1 MVEGEDGFVVSTG
14 DEVDVRGEKTVA
26 FRKDLVTDTSLDV
39 VVGRGRDL
47 LDEGGGSGEE
57 GVVDEVGRGWGEDR
71 EVEELGVTKVQGRV
85 RVEGVVVERV
95 LARFL

>member
-26 FRKDLVTDTSLDV
+26 FGKELVTNTALDMI
-39 VVGRGRDL
+39 VGRGRDL
-47 LDEGGGSGEE
+47 LEEGGGSGGE

-71 EVEELGVTKVQGRV
+71 EVEELGVTEV
-85 RVEGVVVERV
+85 
-95 LARFL
+95 